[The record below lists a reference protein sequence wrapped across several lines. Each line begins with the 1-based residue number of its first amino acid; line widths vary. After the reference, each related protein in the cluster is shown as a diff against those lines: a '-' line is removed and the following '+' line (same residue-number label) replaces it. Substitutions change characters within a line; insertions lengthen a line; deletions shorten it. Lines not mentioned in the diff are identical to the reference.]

1 MRDAETFSDVLF
13 SLSCIILNLSGIP
26 HSKQVVAFFAPGCVY
41 YLRDS
46 SWILDLLNQNK
57 ERKSESGIL
66 CHGARYIA
74 LSINRFS
81 SFGQFKI
88 YKVYAAILYRKSED
102 VKFIGL
108 QDAGSVRRMASE
120 CTELLLHWILA
131 FYITCVA

>member
-1 MRDAETFSDVLF
+1 MLKHLAMYYSRYRASFSTFRVYRIRNRW
-13 SLSCIILNLSGIP
+13 SL
-26 HSKQVVAFFAPGCVY
+26 FFAPGCVY